1 MAGYP
6 RPALTVAAFAL
17 GILGGCSDSSAG
29 SAGSPQPVDAQIDP
43 TDTTPSQPTL
53 APGEEWLYVRLA
65 GTSSPGDTGTRRKVE
80 VDGVRS
86 THSTTYWV
94 GCEGRPAVA
103 RFDLA
108 GRYAA
113 LSTTLLLDDA
123 TTPPALQVRV
133 VLTADGRRVGTWT
146 VSKSDRFEV
155 DADGLEGVRSLR
167 LAARALNPQE
177 CTNSVVGYGIA
188 LDARLS
194 S

>member
-6 RPALTVAAFAL
+6 RPALVVAALAL
-17 GILGGCSDSSAG
+17 GILGGCSDASDG
-29 SAGSPQPVDAQIDP
+29 PAGSPQPVDAQVDP
-43 TDTTPSQPTL
+43 TATTRTQPTL
-53 APGEEWLYVRLA
+53 TPGEEWLYARLV

-103 RFDLA
+103 RFALQ

-113 LSTTLLLDDA
+113 LSTRLLLDDA

-146 VSKSDRFEV
+146 VAKSDRFEV
-155 DADGLEGVRSLR
+155 DVDGLEGVRLLR
-167 LAARALNPQE
+167 LSALALNPEE
-177 CTNSVVGYGIA
+177 CTNSVIGYGIA

-194 S
+194 